1 MGNKKSKVA
10 LQNATVVMDTL
21 DTAGDFDN
29 IAHLVAKDA
38 PFMCQAD
45 ALKDISTVE
54 RYMEWMTGFATNIAP
69 GCSYKIHCTSCDEG
83 TEMVSSF
90 RTFTAKH
97 TGEAGPVP
105 ATNKE
110 TNTDYCY
117 IVKMDDDH
125 KVESL
130 TKVWNDGNAFK
141 DLGWAP

>member
-1 MGNKKSKVA
+1 MGNSESKVA
-10 LQNATVVMDTL
+10 LQNATVVMEAL
-21 DTAGDFDN
+21 DTGGAFDE
-29 IAHLVAKDA
+29 IAHLVATDA

-54 RYMEWMTGFATNIAP
+54 GYLEWTTGFATGIAP
-69 GCSYKIHCTSCDEG
+69 GCSYKIHCTSCDED
-83 TEMVSSF
+83 TRMVSSF

-97 TGEAGPVP
+97 TGEGGPVP

-117 IVKMDDDH
+117 IVKMDKEN

-130 TKVWNDGNAFK
+130 TKVWNDGNALR
-141 DLGWAP
+141 DLGWAA